1 MSLLISCS
9 SAFNH
14 HTLGRSDRIGFCMQC
29 LCFET
34 TQRRLLHKDCSVRKK
49 SPDCTFAFAFRS
61 LPPVPTVVGQLTA
74 TNGTTLESDRTVG
87 SEYQYSY
94 FSSYYSVATVV
105 EAIFLKRVGNCANVM
120 ARSFVRS
127 FVF

>member
-1 MSLLISCS
+1 MLL
-9 SAFNH
+9 
-14 HTLGRSDRIGFCMQC
+14 L
-29 LCFET
+29 
-34 TQRRLLHKDCSVRKK
+34 
-49 SPDCTFAFAFRS
+49 

-74 TNGTTLESDRTVG
+74 TNGTTLESDPTVG

-120 ARSFVRS
+120 ARSFVRLLS
-127 FVF
+127 WCNGPLRKVDDGTLS